1 MQQNN
6 TNLYQSIRSDLLDK
20 RKQLSSTEHQMR
32 SKALSEHFLG
42 WLKSLEY
49 ETQHHEGFEALK
61 ILPARH
67 KIRRQ
72 GLVVAAFW
80 PYRNEPDICE
90 LLEALH
96 AMGHEIILP
105 KVMQKNAPLQFFYW
119 DPGATLIKGH
129 FGLLEPEP
137 NEIGALPDIVLIP
150 MLGYGE
156 NGERLGY
163 GGGYYDRTIAQWE
176 EQGHEPVLIGALWSD
191 ARLPQDYVA
200 LAHDKLID
208 GIVTEKGLLFF

>member
-6 TNLYQSIRSDLLDK
+6 TKHYQSIRTDWLTK
-20 RKQLSSTEHQMR
+20 RAQLSPAEHQRR
-32 SKALSEHFLG
+32 STALNEHFLG

-49 ETQHHEGFEALK
+49 ETQQDEDFVAPK

-72 GLVVAAFW
+72 GLVIAAFW
-80 PYRNEPDICE
+80 PYRNEPDIRP
-90 LLEALH
+90 LLEELH
-96 AMGHEIILP
+96 AMGHEVVLP
-105 KVMQKNAPLQFFYW
+105 KVSQKNAPLEFFYW
-119 DPGATLIKGH
+119 DPGAPMVKGH
-129 FGLLEPEP
+129 YGILEPEAK
-137 NEIGALPDIVLIP
+137 EIAELPDIVLLP

-176 EQGHEPVLIGALWSD
+176 EQQHEPLLIGTIWSE
-191 ARLPQDYVA
+191 ARLDCDYEC
-200 LAHDKLID
+200 LPHDKPLD
-208 GIVTEKGLLFF
+208 GIVSERGVYFF

>member
-6 TNLYQSIRSDLLDK
+6 TKRYQSLRTELLTK
-20 RKQLSSTEHQMR
+20 RAQLSPAKYQLRST
-32 SKALSEHFLG
+32 ALNEHFLG

-49 ETQHHEGFEALK
+49 ETQHDEEFAAPK
-61 ILPARH
+61 TLPARH

-72 GLVVAAFW
+72 GLVIAAFW
-80 PYRNEPDICE
+80 PYRDEPDIRP
-90 LLEALH
+90 LLEELH
-96 AMGHEIILP
+96 AMGHEIVLP

-119 DPGATLIKGH
+119 DPGAAMIEGH
-129 FGLLEPEP
+129 YGILEPEAK
-137 NEIGALPDIVLIP
+137 EIAELPDIVLLP

-176 EQGHEPVLIGALWSD
+176 EQGHEPLLIGAVWSE
-191 ARLPQDYVA
+191 ARLGDDYEC
-200 LAHDKLID
+200 LTHDKPLD
-208 GIVTEKGLLFF
+208 GIASERGLYFF

>member
-6 TNLYQSIRSDLLDK
+6 TNLYQSIRSELLDK
-20 RKQLSSTEHQMR
+20 RMQLSTTEHQMR

-42 WLKSLEY
+42 WLKSLEH
-49 ETQHHEGFEALK
+49 ETQEHEGFEDLK

-72 GLVVAAFW
+72 GLVIATFW
-80 PYRNEPDICE
+80 PYRNEPDIRV
-90 LLEALH
+90 LLEELH
-96 AMGHEIILP
+96 AMGHEIVLP
-105 KVMQKNAPLQFFYW
+105 KVVKKNAPLQFFYW
-119 DPGATLIKGH
+119 DPGAPLVKGH
-129 FGLLEPEP
+129 FGILEPEP
-137 NEIGALPDIVLIP
+137 KEIAELPDIVMMP

-176 EQGHEPVLIGALWSD
+176 EQGHQPILIGALWSD
-191 ARLPQDYVA
+191 ARLPLDYVA
-200 LAHDKLID
+200 MPHDKLID
-208 GIVTEKGLLFF
+208 GIVTERGLEFF